1 MGILKCF
8 DFVNIPF
15 VVEVKFTQELKNEYA
30 NAVLKYI
37 EEKKPNFEFKKPSDK
52 DKFNLIGYFVVDKT
66 KLDIIKPQIRDLSD
80 ILFEHFQLVIG
91 KPITRD
97 CDFKIDSNLSLVPF
111 VEM

>member
-15 VVEVKFTQELKNEYA
+15 VVDVKFTQELKNEYA

-37 EEKKPNFEFKKPSDK
+37 EEKKPNFEFKKPTDK
-52 DKFNLIGYFVVDKT
+52 DKFNVVGYFVVDKT
-66 KLDIIKPQIRDLSD
+66 KLDIIKPQIVDLSD
-80 ILFEHFQLVIG
+80 SLFSRFHFVIG
-91 KPITRD
+91 IPVTRD
-97 CDFKIDSNLSLVPF
+97 SAFKIDSNLSLVPF